1 MDCVTCEKCRLW
13 GKLQILGLGTAI
25 KVLLSSEE
33 DLHRKNFLSRQEIIA
48 LINTLH
54 QFAKSIEFASSAL
67 DMEFEYKITRMT
79 GTAQFY
85 GIAASL
91 GAMIVAAVYRK
102 NRSISLTS
110 SSS

>member
-33 DLHRKNFLSRQEIIA
+33 DLHRKGFLSRQEIIA

-54 QFAKSIEFASSAL
+54 QFAKSIDFASRAL
-67 DMEFEYKITRMT
+67 DMEFEYKITKMT
-79 GTAQFY
+79 SHAQLF
-85 GIAASL
+85 GVAASL
-91 GAMIVAAVYRK
+91 GALIVCACFRRNK
-102 NRSISLTS
+102 QSPS
-110 SSS
+110 SS